1 MTHVV
6 LNRAS
11 HQNKAVK
18 KGEGLTLVL
27 NFKIDGNIREVF
39 NPKMWETAYDQ
50 HDNVFRMSISIALIV
65 ERTKIFQTRFTRKAP
80 MFWTRSPK
88 IPFRIWVSIIR
99 DNSPFYPVTIEE
111 AKSLLFDVNKI
122 IEIDTN
128 SINRGNHR
136 MYADIKVSWGRHNY
150 TEPGEI
156 TNVSNIIDLYVE
168 D

>member
-1 MTHVV
+1 
-6 LNRAS
+6 
-11 HQNKAVK
+11 
-18 KGEGLTLVL
+18 LVL

-39 NPKMWETAYDQ
+39 NPKMWETAYDK
-50 HDNVFRMSISIALIV
+50 HDNVFRMSISIALKV
-65 ERTKIFQTRFTRKAP
+65 ERTKIFQTKFTRKAP

-99 DNSPFYPVTIEE
+99 DNTPFYPVTIEE